1 LLTNPAGQALVNLY
15 YRVSPPIAEF
25 ITECPRLKPIVRAGL
40 SPAVAMAVVS
50 VNTTG
55 AEKIAIVGVM
65 VLVSVALV
73 AWATT
78 RRSRKPDYT

>member
-1 LLTNPAGQALVNLY
+1 VGQALVNLY

-25 ITECPRLKPIVRAGL
+25 ITEHPSLKPLVRARL

-50 VNTTG
+50 VNTTE

-65 VLVSVALV
+65 VLVSVALA
-73 AWATT
+73 AWAT
-78 RRSRKPDYT
+78 RRLSRKPDYT